1 MYSLLDGYS
10 TPEEIIIRAK
20 EVGMPA
26 IALTD
31 HGTLS
36 GSREFQA
43 AAEKHGIQPILGC
56 EMYISPTDRFDRRD
70 RKKRDD
76 GTSVYNHLVVVAK
89 DQDGFQN
96 LSRLSE
102 RAWAEGFYY
111 KPRIDAELLEE
122 HASGLLVFSGCLN
135 GMIAKAIEAGNTDE
149 AQRITEWFKNTFD
162 EDFYMEIQPHN
173 PIEINRGLLDLAD
186 MYNIKPVVT
195 LDCHY
200 SRPEERIIE
209 ELLLIISTKPT
220 KNTELVFSDSRKMD
234 MLERLNY
241 LWPERQM
248 TFEQLDL
255 YIMSAEDVVKRL
267 EEQGITRRDV
277 IDNTMDVL
285 GKVKGYD
292 YNSGLDLLPVSK
304 TDPDTKLEQMA
315 KSGLRKRGIGDDE
328 YDARLQMEL
337 DVIKSK
343 KFAPYF
349 LVYADLVKWAKS
361 KGVLVGPGRGSAAG
375 SLVCY
380 ALGLTE
386 VDPIKYGLL
395 FGRFINEERNDFPD
409 IDTDF
414 QDDRRSEV
422 KDYLR
427 RKFKNVAQIATYV
440 TFKDKNAIKDVS
452 RALCIPLQEVEEAL
466 KPVETFEQFMQSPQT
481 LEFRTKYPEVVEY
494 SSMLSGRIRGT
505 GMHPAGIVVSREPIE
520 KFAPIEVRKDKKAT
534 VANEMVPVVA
544 YDMDA
549 VADIGLIKLDLLGL
563 KTLTVI
569 SDTLGAIKDRHGIDI
584 DMTSLPLDDQEVYK
598 MISSGSTKGVFQAEA
613 KPYTHLIMQ
622 MGIDNFG
629 DLAVSNALVRPGAMN
644 TIGATYVARKKGT
657 EPVVFQNET
666 MRLITQ
672 DTYGCIVYQ
681 EQVMQTC
688 VSLAGMSWSEADKI
702 RKIIGKKKDVSEF
715 DAFRSKF
722 VDGASK
728 NVDREVAEGLWHD
741 FEAHA
746 DYSFNK
752 SHAIAYSML
761 SYWTAWLKHYYPTE
775 FMWAVLKNEEDKNA
789 LTEYLIEAKRLGI
802 KVLLPHIN
810 KSQIGFSIE
819 NDSIRFG
826 LENVKYISKNIGR
839 AILNA
844 RPFRNY
850 AHVIEAMNEKG
861 SGINTTAISSLDK
874 IGGLSFEDHPRRGD
888 ESDYYYEYLGIP
900 QFTGTGMSPFMLSKI
915 NQSSEVSQKG
925 VYAVYGVVTTI
936 RRGKGW
942 SLITILQEDGTVT
955 AFHDENSMLE
965 SGQRYVFMIADN
977 RISRFISLASL
988 SDRKDDA
995 FIKYLSQ
1002 PIHVDEG
1009 FYYVVD
1015 FKPHKTKAG
1024 KQMAYAVVLDN
1035 DQQLHRVM
1043 VFPKEYNKGLA
1054 WMKPG
1059 TIAEIR
1065 FEKTKDGGVY
1075 VGDVIPAGNSVPAF
1089 A

>member
-1 MYSLLDGYS
+1 
-10 TPEEIIIRAK
+10 
-20 EVGMPA
+20 
-26 IALTD
+26 
-31 HGTLS
+31 
-36 GSREFQA
+36 
-43 AAEKHGIQPILGC
+43 
-56 EMYISPTDRFDRRD
+56 
-70 RKKRDD
+70 
-76 GTSVYNHLVVVAK
+76 
-89 DQDGFQN
+89 
-96 LSRLSE
+96 
-102 RAWAEGFYY
+102 
-111 KPRIDAELLEE
+111 
-122 HASGLLVFSGCLN
+122 
-135 GMIAKAIEAGNTDE
+135 
-149 AQRITEWFKNTFD
+149 
-162 EDFYMEIQPHN
+162 
-173 PIEINRGLLDLAD
+173 
-186 MYNIKPVVT
+186 
-195 LDCHY
+195 
-200 SRPEERIIE
+200 
-209 ELLLIISTKPT
+209 
-220 KNTELVFSDSRKMD
+220 
-234 MLERLNY
+234 
-241 LWPERQM
+241 
-248 TFEQLDL
+248 
-255 YIMSAEDVVKRL
+255 
-267 EEQGITRRDV
+267 
-277 IDNTMDVL
+277 
-285 GKVKGYD
+285 
-292 YNSGLDLLPVSK
+292 
-304 TDPDTKLEQMA
+304 
-315 KSGLRKRGIGDDE
+315 
-328 YDARLQMEL
+328 
-337 DVIKSK
+337 
-343 KFAPYF
+343 
-349 LVYADLVKWAKS
+349 
-361 KGVLVGPGRGSAAG
+361 
-375 SLVCY
+375 
-380 ALGLTE
+380 
-386 VDPIKYGLL
+386 
-395 FGRFINEERNDFPD
+395 
-409 IDTDF
+409 
-414 QDDRRSEV
+414 
-422 KDYLR
+422 
-427 RKFKNVAQIATYV
+427 VAQIATYV
-440 TFKDKNAIKDVS
+440 TFNDKNAIKDVS

-569 SDTLGAIKDRHGIDI
+569 SDALGAIKDRHGIDI

-715 DAFRSKF
+715 DVFRSKF

-728 NVDREVAEGLWHD
+728 NIDREVAEGLWHD

-915 NQSSEVSQKG
+915 SQSSEVSQKG

-977 RISRFISLASL
+977 RISRFISLATL

-1043 VFPKEYNKGLA
+1043 VFPQEYNKGLA

-1075 VGDVIPAGNSVPAF
+1075 VGDVVPARDSVPSF